1 MRRFGVMPYMTP
13 LQRATESSTVPK
25 SVMKTTVGGYL
36 EAGCSADRR
45 LPRRRS
51 AANPLKSLCTD
62 RRGCGS
68 TKFIDRST
76 PKKTASLLE
85 IRQSATSAPYDPRN
99 RLEEFEYCI
108 RTGVGNPNGKP
119 RWCLVK

>member
-1 MRRFGVMPYMTP
+1 MRKFGVIPYMTP

-36 EAGCSADRR
+36 DAGWSADRK
-45 LPRRRS
+45 LPISRS
-51 AANPLKSLCTD
+51 AANPLKSLRAD

-68 TKFIDRST
+68 TKNIDRNT

-85 IRQSATSAPYDPRN
+85 IRSSATSAPCDLRN
-99 RLEEFEYCI
+99 RLEEFE
-108 RTGVGNPNGKP
+108 
-119 RWCLVK
+119 